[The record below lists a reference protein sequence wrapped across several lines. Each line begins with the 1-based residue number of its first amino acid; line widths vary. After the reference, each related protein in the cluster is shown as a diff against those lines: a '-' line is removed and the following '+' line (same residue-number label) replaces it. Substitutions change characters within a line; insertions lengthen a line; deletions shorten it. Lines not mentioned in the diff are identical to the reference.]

1 MTRVHPFV
9 WAFLAYFVLASILTV
24 IATKFVEVPS

>member
-9 WAFLAYFVLASILTV
+9 WAFLAYFAFAGVLSVLASML
-24 IATKFVEVPS
+24 VEVP